1 MGTTADKLAHAKA
14 VKANLKAALT
24 EKGQTPGDVFD
35 TYPDLVRA
43 IETGI
48 DTSDATATAADMA
61 NGKTAYV
68 NGEKVI
74 GNVPEYA
81 ANSHKYDN
89 FYSLSHNNNVTLDV
103 ISQLTSD
110 RLQRTG
116 SWQHLYVPLSNF
128 GDATSADVASG
139 KIFTSAAGLK
149 VTGTGSVGVGTI
161 NFTKSD
167 FSVEYHDDGYTK
179 FTITVPNITTASDI
193 LGFGAYIK
201 TDNTGNGWFIFGPLP
216 YSDRPIGIAET
227 NGNASVEKCTLT
239 PGNGCVILEGDS
251 GTVYG
256 FLEEEGLTDPSDWKG
271 AGGWI
276 AFM

>member
-1 MGTTADKLAHAKA
+1 MGTTADKLALLQATKA
-14 VKANLKAALT
+14 DLKAALT

-128 GDATSADVASG
+128 GDATAADVAAG
-139 KIFTSAAGLK
+139 KTFTSAAGLK
-149 VTGTGSVGVGTI
+149 VTGTGDEPVVVYDIYNGSVPVSIDSAGMLTVSIPNVKRLVAFGLFIDSDNYYVQFGTAWANSAWGQVHMTMCSPSDDVGT
-161 NFTKSD
+161 NGA
-167 FSVEYHDDGYTK
+167 VEV
-179 FTITVPNITTASDI
+179 TITENAIVLDCSGGR
-193 LGFGAYIK
+193 LGTYMIGS
-201 TDNTGNGWFIFGPLP
+201 N
-216 YSDRPIGIAET
+216 IGIPS
-227 NGNASVEKCTLT
+227 GSVAVVL
-239 PGNGCVILEGDS
+239 NS
-251 GTVYG
+251 
-256 FLEEEGLTDPSDWKG
+256 
-271 AGGWI
+271 
-276 AFM
+276 